1 MIVGEVVE
9 GVEIAEVAEVA
20 EVEEVAEVAEVAEV
34 EEIARAA
41 EGVEFAGAAE
51 GVEAADVVLVAS
63 SVRLGS
69 RLDQRRSWSS
79 AKSAP
84 LLIES
89 ERTTMLICKSHSNGP
104 TTRVQRP
111 TATHTATRRWH
122 EPKRYIKNLVPPA
135 M

>member
-20 EVEEVAEVAEVAEV
+20 EVEEVAEVVEVAEV
-34 EEIARAA
+34 E
-41 EGVEFAGAAE
+41 EFAGAAE

-122 EPKRYIKNLVPPA
+122 EPKRYRKNLVPPA

>member
-1 MIVGEVVE
+1 MHTHMTMCTHTYAYYVYTYTMCTCTTCIH
-9 GVEIAEVAEVA
+9 IIQVAG
-20 EVEEVAEVAEVAEV
+20 
-34 EEIARAA
+34 AA

>member
-20 EVEEVAEVAEVAEV
+20 EVEEVAEVVEVAEV
-34 EEIARAA
+34 E
-41 EGVEFAGAAE
+41 EFAGAAE
-51 GVEAADVVLVAS
+51 GVEAANVVLVAS

>member
-1 MIVGEVVE
+1 MPADATDQDVV
-9 GVEIAEVAEVA
+9 
-20 EVEEVAEVAEVAEV
+20 EVAEVAEVA
-34 EEIARAA
+34 
-41 EGVEFAGAAE
+41 GAVE
-51 GVEAADVVLVAS
+51 GVEAADDALVAS

-69 RLDQRRSWSS
+69 RHDQRRSWSS

-89 ERTTMLICKSHSNGP
+89 ERTTMLICKSHSSGP
-104 TTRVQRP
+104 TTRVHRP

-122 EPKRYIKNLVPPA
+122 EPKRYIKDFVPPA

>member
-1 MIVGEVVE
+1 MHTHMTMCTHTYAYYVYTYTMCTCTTCIH
-9 GVEIAEVAEVA
+9 IIQVAG
-20 EVEEVAEVAEVAEV
+20 
-34 EEIARAA
+34 AA

-89 ERTTMLICKSHSNGP
+89 ERTTMLI
-104 TTRVQRP
+104 
-111 TATHTATRRWH
+111 
-122 EPKRYIKNLVPPA
+122 
-135 M
+135 